1 MKTTNIIV
9 IILFGLVLIPI
20 LIIGTRRVFI
30 TEGFSGNSIIKYTL
44 PPSLTSE
51 MIQNETIPQLDAR
64 VNTWKTYRGYV
75 DNNYKYYNQKINNT
89 KNPSQADKDMWIA
102 ERQKVSDDATIVDF
116 NKNLLVS
123 RLNDLKNPQQP
134 PPMPPLPTPQPEV
147 IETPPPPPQP
157 VIIETPSPT
166 PPTPP
171 EVVIETPPTT
181 SPTPPP
187 TITTNTNPKP
197 PMNTSSLNNSAELAW
212 LTQNNNEIIN
222 INTNLSTLKERVNNL
237 QHQQKQQEKQ
247 QQSIYT
253 KITDGI
259 TYLAST
265 QKNQTRIVPLFEGP
279 ISEFPDYQYKEC
291 WSYGDIPNG
300 LTYPVLN
307 GGIYQNVTSIQD
319 CVQMAATNGYASAA
333 YNGSNLCLAGG
344 GEYKNYTKMACDT
357 NTYGKKAWQ
366 VYSKI

>member
-64 VNTWKTYRGYV
+64 VDTWKTYRGYV

-102 ERQKVSDDATIVDF
+102 ERQAAANDGTIVDL
-116 NKNLLVS
+116 NKNFLVS
-123 RLNDLKNPQQP
+123 RLNDLKNTQQQP
-134 PPMPPLPTPQPEV
+134 PTPQPEV
-147 IETPPPPPQP
+147 IETPPPQ
-157 VIIETPSPT
+157 
-166 PPTPP
+166 
-171 EVVIETPPTT
+171 VVIETPPPPQPEVIQP
-181 SPTPPP
+181 SPTVTANTCPPP
-187 TITTNTNPKP
+187 QLNN
-197 PMNTSSLNNSAELAW
+197 SSLNNSAELAW
-212 LTQNNNEIIN
+212 LTHNNNEIIN
-222 INTNLSTLKERVNNL
+222 INTNLSTLKERVNNI
-237 QHQQKQQEKQ
+237 QQQQQQQQQ
-247 QQSIYT
+247 QQSIYK

-259 TYLAST
+259 TYSAST
-265 QKNQTRIVPLFEGP
+265 QKTPTNIVPLFEGP
-279 ISEFPDYQYKEC
+279 ISEYPDYQYKEC

-300 LTYPVLN
+300 LTYPVVN
-307 GGIYQNVTSIQD
+307 GGIFQNVTSIQD
-319 CVQMAATNGYASAA
+319 CVKMAATNGYASAA

-366 VYSKI
+366 VYSKV